1 MLAHLKRNLFF
12 VIVIRYEQKYL
23 FVQRRFLLSHANNLR
38 RLFVVFTCLVCL
50 EQLVSHL
57 HQEKEQVPLG
67 AARSTTLLTR
77 HAEPAKLI
85 LLWNE
90 YQMIGKKIY
99 ENIFRRITDGHCPIS
114 NCRL

>member
-1 MLAHLKRNLFF
+1 MVF
-12 VIVIRYEQKYL
+12 VIMIRYEEKHL

-57 HQEKEQVPLG
+57 RQEKEQVPLG
-67 AARSTTLLTR
+67 ARSTTLSTR

>member
-1 MLAHLKRNLFF
+1 M
-12 VIVIRYEQKYL
+12 IRYEQKHL
-23 FVQRRFLLSHANNLR
+23 FVQRRFLLSHANSLR

>member
-1 MLAHLKRNLFF
+1 M
-12 VIVIRYEQKYL
+12 IIIEYEQKHL
-23 FVQRRFLLSHANNLR
+23 FVQHRFLLSHANNLR

-57 HQEKEQVPLG
+57 GQEEKEQVPLG